1 MLPVPR
7 WTCLALV
14 GPTASGKSSLAMAL
28 ARHWPIEIISMD
40 SALVYQGM
48 DIGSAKPSAQDLALV
63 PHHLIDIRSL
73 DQTYSAAEFAK
84 DAKVLIQQIRQR
96 QRVPVLVGGTML
108 YFKAL
113 SEGLDDLPKSDPFI
127 REALAKEAQV
137 LGWPAMHEQLMRVD
151 PQTAARL
158 APGDSQRISRA
169 LEVWRIAGKP
179 LSFFQSK
186 YKVQT
191 LESPIGGSE
200 HSGLNRE
207 SSPDSEHFLVLSL
220 EPDKRSWLHERIHLR
235 FQSMLDAGFL
245 QEVQSLVDMP
255 SINGELP
262 SMKSVG
268 YRQAYELWLE
278 LKQKFPGV
286 KHPLLMPTIKEEQAY
301 RRFVEL
307 AQTATRQLAK
317 RQMTWLRS
325 LAERKIIHCDD
336 SSCEDQALDYLQGM
350 KDHYLA

>member
-137 LGWPAMHEQLMRVD
+137 LGWPAMHE
-151 PQTAARL
+151 
-158 APGDSQRISRA
+158 
-169 LEVWRIAGKP
+169 
-179 LSFFQSK
+179 
-186 YKVQT
+186 
-191 LESPIGGSE
+191 
-200 HSGLNRE
+200 
-207 SSPDSEHFLVLSL
+207 LSL
-220 EPDKRSWLHERIHLR
+220 IH
-235 FQSMLDAGFL
+235 
-245 QEVQSLVDMP
+245 
-255 SINGELP
+255 I
-262 SMKSVG
+262 
-268 YRQAYELWLE
+268 
-278 LKQKFPGV
+278 
-286 KHPLLMPTIKEEQAY
+286 
-301 RRFVEL
+301 
-307 AQTATRQLAK
+307 
-317 RQMTWLRS
+317 
-325 LAERKIIHCDD
+325 
-336 SSCEDQALDYLQGM
+336 
-350 KDHYLA
+350 